1 MKQLEGKPIR
11 VTEFI
16 HGPFVIFVTSDSDPS
31 ISQVV
36 SPPGGFPSTG
46 EALLYI
52 EKGFANRLR
61 PYLGLRF
68 DIVQIVTP
76 HEFNA
81 FCSWEE

>member
-16 HGPFVIFVTSDSDPS
+16 HGPFVIYVSSDSDS
-31 ISQVV
+31 EITQVV
-36 SPPGGFPSTG
+36 SPPGGFPGTA
-46 EALLYI
+46 EALTYI
-52 EKGFANRLR
+52 EREFANRKT
-61 PYLGLRF
+61 PYLGMRF